1 MRTLPPRR
9 LLPLLA
15 VLLLAG
21 CAGPAGD
28 PGSPEPRVDGQQ
40 PPPASTA
47 APAPTAAPVAPATQ
61 PDGDRR
67 PAVRVIATGRVEAGD
82 GPGCLL
88 LATDQG
94 RTWLLVGADRALLAV
109 GDRVRVMG
117 ERTDARTAGCQQGE
131 PLRVRAADPAG

>member
-9 LLPLLA
+9 PLLLLA
-15 VLLLAG
+15 AFLLAG

-28 PGSPEPRVDGQQ
+28 PAAPEARGTA
-40 PPPASTA
+40 PAATT

-61 PDGDRR
+61 PDADQR
-67 PAVRVIATGRVEAGD
+67 PAVRVIATGRVEPGD

-94 RTWLLVGADRALLAV
+94 RTWLLVGGDRTVLAA
-109 GDRVRVMG
+109 GARVRVVG
-117 ERTDARTAGCQQGE
+117 ETAPARTAGCQQGE
-131 PLRVRAADPAG
+131 PLRVRTADPAG

>member
-9 LLPLLA
+9 RLLLLA
-15 VLLLAG
+15 AFLLAG

-28 PGSPEPRVDGQQ
+28 PAAPEAPGTA
-40 PPPASTA
+40 PAPAATA

-61 PDGDRR
+61 PDTDQR
-67 PAVRVIATGRVEAGD
+67 PAVRVIATGRVESGG

-94 RTWLLVGADRALLAV
+94 RTWLLVGGDRAVLAA
-109 GDRVRVMG
+109 GARVRVVG
-117 ERTDARTAGCQQGE
+117 VPAPARTAGCQQGE
-131 PLRVRAADPAG
+131 PLRVRDATPAG